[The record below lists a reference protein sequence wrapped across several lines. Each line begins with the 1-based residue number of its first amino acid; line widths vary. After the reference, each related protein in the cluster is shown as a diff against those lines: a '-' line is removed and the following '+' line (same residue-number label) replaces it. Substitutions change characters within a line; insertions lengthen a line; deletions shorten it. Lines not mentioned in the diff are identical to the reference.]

1 MPTVYLSPSLQEW
14 NPYVDGGNEEYY
26 MNLIADAMEPH
37 LRASGIDFKRNSPEM
52 TLRQAIADSNSGN
65 YDLHLAIHSNASGEN
80 SAGMNRGVEVY
91 YYPNSAKGQSFADTL
106 ATNFS
111 DLYPIPEKVRTIP
124 TTTLGELRLT
134 RAPAALIEVAYHDNL
149 QDARWI
155 RDNINAIAKNLSKS
169 VAEALGVPFV
179 SAG

>member
-26 MNLIADAMEPH
+26 MNLIADAMEPY

-155 RDNINAIAKNLSKS
+155 RDNINSIAKNLSKS

>member
-26 MNLIADAMEPH
+26 MNLIADAMEPY

-65 YDLHLAIHSNASGEN
+65 YNLHLAIHSNASGEN

>member
-26 MNLIADAMEPH
+26 MNLIADAMEPY

>member
-1 MPTVYLSPSLQEW
+1 MPTVHLSPSLQEW

-26 MNLIADAMEPH
+26 MNLIADAMEPY

-134 RAPAALIEVAYHDNL
+134 RAPAALIEVAYQDNL